1 MRHGLQFAAL
11 LLTGIFATGAGAS
24 ALLDAQIYT
33 QPQSAPPE
41 PPRSKPEKRPHSNIE
56 WLWQYSPSP
65 QKPKGN
71 ENALIQDPR
80 FLPFLSDNLTAP
92 QSFWGVAGTKY
103 KPLADTAFDF
113 LSVPGKVVADDNR
126 YLSITGCVFHFC
138 PSRGLLWVDLNQAP
152 KNATGPDHLVVFAA
166 TDWIRESKAST
177 EPGAA
182 YTLWVFS
189 NQAFGLNPGDAH
201 PIPSAFVRSI
211 ARWTREPLA
220 GSGIVENITHAIVV
234 DPDGTPHQ
242 VPLATLGVTA
252 SNQQAEPATPSQE
265 RP

>member
-1 MRHGLQFAAL
+1 MRDGLQFAAL
-11 LLTGIFATGAGAS
+11 LLTGIFATSAAAP
-24 ALLDAQIYT
+24 ALLAAQIYT

-41 PPRSKPEKRPHSNIE
+41 PPRVKPEKRPHSNIE
-56 WLWQYSPSP
+56 WLWKYSPSQQQP
-65 QKPKGN
+65 NGS

-80 FLPFLSDNLTAP
+80 FAPFLQDNLTAP

-103 KPLADTAFDF
+103 KPLADTAFDH
-113 LSVPGKVVADDNR
+113 LSVPGKVIADDNR

-182 YTLWVFS
+182 YTLWVFP
-189 NQAFGLNPGDAH
+189 NQIFGLAPGQAR
-201 PIPSAFVRSI
+201 PIPAALVESI
-211 ARWTREPLA
+211 ARWTKEPLA

-242 VPLATLGVTA
+242 VPLATLGIST
-252 SNQQAEPATPSQE
+252 SNQQAEPAKPASE

>member
-41 PPRSKPEKRPHSNIE
+41 PVHSKPEKRPHTNIE

-65 QKPKGN
+65 QKPGGN

-113 LSVPGKVVADDNR
+113 LSIPDRVLADDNR

-152 KNATGPDHLVVFAA
+152 KNSTGPDHLVVFAA

-177 EPGAA
+177 EPGAE

-189 NQAFGLNPGDAH
+189 NQAFGLNPGEAH
-201 PIPSAFVRSI
+201 PIPSALVRSI
-211 ARWTREPLA
+211 ARWTKEPLA
-220 GSGIVENITHAIVV
+220 GSGIVENITRAIVV
-234 DPDGTPHQ
+234 DPDGTLHQ
-242 VPLATLGVTA
+242 VPLTSLGISA
-252 SNQQAEPATPSQE
+252 SNRQAEPAMPSQE
-265 RP
+265 KP

>member
-1 MRHGLQFAAL
+1 MRHGLQLAAL
-11 LLTGIFATGAGAS
+11 LLTGIFATGAAAS
-24 ALLDAQIYT
+24 AVLEAQIYT
-33 QPQSAPPE
+33 QPQAAPPT
-41 PPRSKPEKRPHSNIE
+41 PSRTKPEKRPRSSVE

-65 QKPKGN
+65 KQPDGN

-80 FLPFLSDNLTAP
+80 FLPFLNDNLTAP

-103 KPLADTAFDF
+103 KPLADTAFDH
-113 LSVPGKVVADDNR
+113 LSIPGKVLADDNR

-152 KNATGPDHLVVFAA
+152 KNSTGPDHLVVFAA

-177 EPGAA
+177 EPGAE

-201 PIPSAFVRSI
+201 PIPSALVRSI
-211 ARWTREPLA
+211 TRWIKQPLA
-220 GSGIVENITHAIVV
+220 GSGIVENITHTIVV

-242 VPLATLGVTA
+242 VPPATLGVTP
-252 SNQQAEPATPSQE
+252 SNQQADTDKPAAE